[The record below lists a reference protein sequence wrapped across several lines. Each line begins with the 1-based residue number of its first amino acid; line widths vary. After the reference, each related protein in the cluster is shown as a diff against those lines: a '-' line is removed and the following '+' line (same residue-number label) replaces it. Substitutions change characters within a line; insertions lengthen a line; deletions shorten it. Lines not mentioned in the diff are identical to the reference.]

1 MKNKKN
7 IVIKI
12 GTTSIIKDKL
22 LNKEFIKSLSRSIKL
37 FRDKGVNTLIVT
49 SGAVQLGANE
59 LELTK
64 RPTNLK
70 SLQVASAVGQIE
82 LINSFKNI
90 FNESNLKVA
99 QVLISKNVLEDRS
112 QFINTTEALNEL
124 LNQNIIPVINENDI
138 VATEELK
145 FGDNDRLSAIV
156 AIITKADKLII
167 ITDQEGLFNS
177 DPIST
182 KDAQKIDYIEYDSE
196 QLTNLIEKSSSGA
209 GMGGFSTKIMAAQ
222 MAGFSGIPTQI
233 ISWNEGALIDSINEI
248 KIGTLIK
255 PSDKKVKLKKLWIA
269 YGLQIIGKIIIDNG
283 AVEAIKSDA
292 SLLSI
297 GIKEIVKG
305 FNSDDGIELFDEQDN
320 LIAKGVSKLDSTNI
334 SKKNNEIVVHKDN
347 LLIL

>member
-1 MKNKKN
+1 MC
-7 IVIKI
+7 I
-12 GTTSIIKDKL
+12 
-22 LNKEFIKSLSRSIKL
+22 
-37 FRDKGVNTLIVT
+37 RD
-49 SGAVQLGANE
+49 
-59 LELTK
+59 
-64 RPTNLK
+64 R
-70 SLQVASAVGQIE
+70 
-82 LINSFKNI
+82 
-90 FNESNLKVA
+90 
-99 QVLISKNVLEDRS
+99 
-112 QFINTTEALNEL
+112 
-124 LNQNIIPVINENDI
+124 
-138 VATEELK
+138 
-145 FGDNDRLSAIV
+145 SAIV

-305 FNSDDGIELFDEQDN
+305 FNSDDGIEIFDEQHN

>member
-1 MKNKKN
+1 MKIKKN
-7 IVIKI
+7 IVLKI
-12 GTTSIIKDKL
+12 GTTSIIKDEL
-22 LNKEFIKSLSRSIKL
+22 LNTQFIDSLAKSVKFLRSEGI
-37 FRDKGVNTLIVT
+37 NTIIVT

-59 LELTK
+59 LGLK
-64 RPTNLK
+64 QRPTNLK
-70 SLQVASAVGQIE
+70 SLQVASSVGQIE
-82 LINSFKNI
+82 LINSFKSI
-90 FNESNLKVA
+90 FNQYDLKVG
-99 QVLISKNVLEDRS
+99 QVLMSKNVIEDRS

-156 AIITKADKLII
+156 AIITKANKLII

-177 DPIST
+177 DPTST
-182 KDAQKIDYIEYDSE
+182 KDAEKIDYIEFDSE
-196 QLTNLIEKSSSGA
+196 ELTNLIEKSSSGN

-233 ISWNEGALIDSINEI
+233 MSWSDDAISKSINGI

-255 PSDKKVKLKKLWIA
+255 PSLKNVKLKKLWIA
-269 YGLQIIGKIIIDNG
+269 YGLQIVGQIIIDDG
-283 AVEAIKSDA
+283 AVEAIRADA

-297 GIKEIVKG
+297 GIKEIVQG
-305 FNSDDGIELFDEQDN
+305 FDNEDGVNILDDHNN
-320 LIAKGVSKLDSTNI
+320 LIAKGISKLDSSSISNI
-334 SKKNNEIVVHKDN
+334 NTEIVIHKDN